1 MKIKFL
7 IIIGLCIFLAL
18 IAFVLLIYLINLEL
32 ESDHEVADIGGG
44 SLDLDPDLSPSYVL
58 DFAGQVLA
66 YNSIFVAGPIFL
78 GIFSL
83 ILIVS
88 NIILQ
93 IKKIPTRKYMLIIT
107 AGVLIFLGAPWIS
120 SGIQSVLILEQLE
133 QEGDWIILIGGLIQ
147 LGIGMIFVIPG
158 IIILK
163 KARVRQK

>member
-7 IIIGLCIFLAL
+7 IIIALCIFLAL

-32 ESDHEVADIGGG
+32 ESDHEVAHIGGG

-58 DFAGQVLA
+58 DFAVQVLA
-66 YNSIFVAGPIFL
+66 FNSIIVAGPIFL

-93 IKKIPTRKYMLIIT
+93 IKKIPTRKYMLIMT
-107 AGVLIFLGAPWIS
+107 ASVLIFLGAPWIS

-133 QEGDWIILIGGLIQ
+133 QEGDGIILIGSLIQ
-147 LGIGMIFVIPG
+147 LGIGMIFIIPG